1 MEKWLVWD
9 EKTWY
14 IDNDGQILRLAKD
27 TVKLIYQEAA
37 QFSDENRRKAVAK
50 WAVTSEAEKQLK
62 SMVSLA
68 QSESGIPIPPSQMD
82 TSHYLLSCQNGTIEL
97 KTGVLK
103 QHDPQD
109 FITKRLFVEYNPQA
123 ACPKWIEFLETIF
136 NWNYDLI
143 QFVQRAVGYP
153 LTGDVSEQCFFLLYG
168 TGANGKSVFL
178 KTMTNLLC
186 DYAQTADFETF
197 LAKKND
203 GGVRNDIARMQGR
216 RFISAIEAESGKRLS
231 ENLIK
236 SLTGGDAIS
245 ARFLFAEF
253 FDFSPIFKL
262 WLAANHKPKINGTD
276 HAIWRRIRLIP
287 FAVTIPEDK
296 QDRHLEKKLKAE
308 LPGIL
313 TWAVQG
319 CLAWQRTGLQTPT
332 EVRNATIGYRE
343 EMDSIGAFI
352 SDCCA
357 LLPDAKVQAG
367 KLYEAYKKWAEEN
380 GEFILK
386 QRDFGMRLSERG
398 LERIESSG
406 HWRKGIG
413 LREK

>member
-1 MEKWLVWD
+1 
-9 EKTWY
+9 
-14 IDNDGQILRLAKD
+14 
-27 TVKLIYQEAA
+27 
-37 QFSDENRRKAVAK
+37 
-50 WAVTSEAEKQLK
+50 
-62 SMVSLA
+62 MVSLA

-296 QDRHLEKKLKAE
+296 QDRHLEEKLKAE